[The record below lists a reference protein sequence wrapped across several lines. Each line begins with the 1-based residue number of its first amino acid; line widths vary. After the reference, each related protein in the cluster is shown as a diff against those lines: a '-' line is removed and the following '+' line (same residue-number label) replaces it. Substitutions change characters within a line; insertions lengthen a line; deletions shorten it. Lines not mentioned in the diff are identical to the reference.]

1 MTLKDIITDVKFWIA
16 VIVLVAGGIL
26 GYLKFQALP
35 ERVQKV
41 EIKTED
47 NKDNLN
53 KLAGTVDI
61 FITEQRVIQQEA
73 NKREDL
79 MLKLIEKKR

>member
-1 MTLKDIITDVKFWIA
+1 MTLKDIITDIKFWIA
-16 VIVLVAGGIL
+16 VIVLVAGGIV

-35 ERVQKV
+35 QRVEKV

-61 FITEQRVIQQEA
+61 FIAEQRVIQKEA